1 VNVADDDAEFAAFM
15 RGRYAALVRAG
26 SLLVGDT
33 AAGEDLVQTALTK
46 TAMRWHRLADKGAA
60 EAYTR
65 TTMVRLAARWGRRK
79 WLGERPFGVLP
90 EVAQA
95 DETAQMD
102 TADALAG
109 ALSRLPHQQR
119 AVVVLRYYQQLSE
132 LETAAAVGCS
142 VGTVK
147 SRASRALSA
156 LRADGFLSDVPAA
169 DEGRR

>member
-1 VNVADDDAEFAAFM
+1 VRVVGEDEEFAAFM

-46 TAMRWHRLADKGAA
+46 TALRWGRLADKGAA

-65 TTMVRLAARWGRRK
+65 TTMVRLAGRWGRRK
-79 WLGERPFGVLP
+79 WVGERPVAVLP
-90 EVAQA
+90 EGITP
-95 DETAQMD
+95 DPTARMD

-119 AVVVLRYYQQLSE
+119 AVVVLRYYEQLSE
-132 LETAAAVGCS
+132 QETAAVLGCS

-147 SRASRALSA
+147 SRASRALAA
-156 LRADGFLSDVPAA
+156 LRADGFFSDVSPA
-169 DEGRR
+169 EERGR